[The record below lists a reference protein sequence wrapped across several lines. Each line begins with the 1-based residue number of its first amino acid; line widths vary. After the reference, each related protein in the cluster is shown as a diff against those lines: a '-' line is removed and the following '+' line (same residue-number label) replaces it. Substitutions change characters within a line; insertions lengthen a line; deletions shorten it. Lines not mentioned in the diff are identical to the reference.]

1 MFCYPL
7 FFQTLQCIYGHTH
20 TYILSL
26 LLTVVLLVLLNL
38 TVVSVFF
45 PFPLHVHTECKYL
58 QKKRARCKYT
68 VGKTSLFLLSK
79 LSEMMIKKNCL

>member
-20 TYILSL
+20 IYIVV
-26 LLTVVLLVLLNL
+26 TVNSGI
-38 TVVSVFF
+38 VSTIKSYCGKCFF

-68 VGKTSLFLLSK
+68 VGKTSLFLLS
-79 LSEMMIKKNCL
+79 EMMIKKNCL

>member
-1 MFCYPL
+1 MD
-7 FFQTLQCIYGHTH
+7 THIY
-20 TYILSL
+20 IVV
-26 LLTVVLLVLLNL
+26 TVNSGI
-38 TVVSVFF
+38 VSTIKSYCGKCFF